1 MAKYFYVYN
10 IVGVEDSIVKMFN
23 TETGSVG
30 EKSIPKDRIDGFV
43 DGIKASG
50 YQLNEE
56 LADADVAE
64 GEAKRILAEKMTA
77 YQAARDDYHN
87 KNEILKKVKAKYGI
101 K

>member
-10 IVGVEDSIVKMFN
+10 VAGAADSIVKMFN
-23 TETGSVG
+23 TETGTVG
-30 EKSIPKDRIDGFV
+30 EKSVPKNRIDGFI

-50 YQLNEE
+50 YQLNKE
-56 LADADVAE
+56 LAEADVAE

-77 YQAARDDYHN
+77 YHAARDCYSE
-87 KNEILKKVKAKYGI
+87 KSETLKKVKAKYGI